1 MAAKTGLLGVAAAQT
16 DKYKKRVGV
25 MAGLGIGTSITD
37 RNTTITIKSSPP
49 KTARNCSLL
58 GVRSGFVTKR
68 NEQNSWQ
75 RRFCVMV
82 PHTFLYYFEDED
94 SDTPRGIIDMEY
106 YTQMT
111 PLQGDGEHEHVLQIH
126 SDDETDSMRVRCYHP
141 PNPPTIDRRRNR
153 RRDVSRDKAPRSLH
167 LHLQR
172 RVGRHRTSC
181 THGTASCVYPHVR
194 EHSDGHHHHHPF
206 DDAGLRVQI
215 RL

>member
-49 KTARNCSLL
+49 KTARNCSHL

-111 PLQGDGEHEHVLQIH
+111 PLQGDSEHEHVLQIH
-126 SDDETDSMRVRCYHP
+126 SDDETDSMRVRCFHP
-141 PNPPTIDRRRNR
+141 QPPTSIDRHCNR
-153 RRDVSRDKAPRSLH
+153 RRDVSGDDAPRH
-167 LHLQR
+167 LR
-172 RVGRHRTSC
+172 RHRRRRCSFRRSNCTSD
-181 THGTASCVYPHVR
+181 TVSGDLAYYSHA
-194 EHSDGHHHHHPF
+194 
-206 DDAGLRVQI
+206 L
-215 RL
+215 